1 MLSLL
6 IKYKIGLINTVYLP
20 FMWTS
25 EEKEEK
31 KLNSKGGGKN
41 SHKTIEKRLISFL
54 IFCSY
59 RLALIS
65 LYVEVLTLSSREAPS
80 LSVIFMKCSK

>member
-41 SHKTIEKRLISFL
+41 SHKTMEKRLI
-54 IFCSY
+54 
-59 RLALIS
+59 
-65 LYVEVLTLSSREAPS
+65 
-80 LSVIFMKCSK
+80 